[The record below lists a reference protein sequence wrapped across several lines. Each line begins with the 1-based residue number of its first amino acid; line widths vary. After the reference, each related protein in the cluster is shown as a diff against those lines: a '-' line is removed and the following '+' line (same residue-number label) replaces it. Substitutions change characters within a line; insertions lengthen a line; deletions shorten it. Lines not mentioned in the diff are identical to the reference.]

1 MVRLVEE
8 DVLCSPMDSLGKSAT
23 RGDLQR
29 ADPSLVRSDSNH
41 MPYIT
46 LALTAHFIFRTNEF
60 IIREDVPLGG
70 SAQSRVTAQISH
82 HYLCSRHLRSNS
94 LRPDRAASWTEL
106 HKRAAFQAP
115 RGRERVQVPNGRAV
129 KSMGISLNDGW
140 Y

>member
-1 MVRLVEE
+1 M
-8 DVLCSPMDSLGKSAT
+8 LCSAMDSLGKSAI

-46 LALTAHFIFRTNEF
+46 LALTAHFIFCTNEF

-70 SAQSRVTAQISH
+70 SAHSRVTAQISH
-82 HYLCSRHLRSNS
+82 HYLCSRYLRSNS
-94 LRPDRAASWTEL
+94 LRPDRAASPTEL
-106 HKRAAFQAP
+106 HKRAAFQGSTRTRACAGNQ
-115 RGRERVQVPNGRAV
+115 RTRSQKHENQLKRVSV
-129 KSMGISLNDGW
+129 DGW